1 MKASIKF
8 REEKNPLV
16 RTKVPI
22 SVLGLP
28 LVSGLAVGDTGELRV
43 DLATAFDF
51 GPSLR
56 VSYRPTDPWRPFSL
70 VLKTRPS
77 AAAPMAMTAEFS
89 PLGRGGAG
97 PSFSVLFK
105 PRFGDFAITKS
116 FRSSSSPVALGA
128 TTNGEGAGK
137 LPIVDY
143 QPLENGFSSNSGKKA
158 IGEFPANDRRSGI
171 GWIGGLFSGMEVIA
185 RSVLP
190 LRRETVLKLRWGV
203 RVPPELR
210 SVLTDDGRR
219 APMTG
224 TSLSKLPLLVLNK
237 ISIEHAMDR
246 GKEKEKEKEKKR
258 ASEADTAPSDAPEA
272 VKRQLEVLQGEHG
285 SLRQSLEELHAKFID
300 RKMAPVVA
308 GRVSGIADI
317 SGKGGVPPPLLP
329 AGSGNRENW
338 DRQGNRKSPENS
350 GEVVRPELGKDE
362 GRRNAK

>member
-116 FRSSSSPVALGA
+116 FRSSSSPVALGRLRTVREQA
-128 TTNGEGAGK
+128 SCRSSTTSHLRTGSV
-137 LPIVDY
+137 PI
-143 QPLENGFSSNSGKKA
+143 P
-158 IGEFPANDRRSGI
+158 
-171 GWIGGLFSGMEVIA
+171 
-185 RSVLP
+185 
-190 LRRETVLKLRWGV
+190 V
-203 RVPPELR
+203 R
-210 SVLTDDGRR
+210 
-219 APMTG
+219 
-224 TSLSKLPLLVLNK
+224 
-237 ISIEHAMDR
+237 
-246 GKEKEKEKEKKR
+246 
-258 ASEADTAPSDAPEA
+258 
-272 VKRQLEVLQGEHG
+272 
-285 SLRQSLEELHAKFID
+285 RQS
-300 RKMAPVVA
+300 
-308 GRVSGIADI
+308 VSFRPTIGAA
-317 SGKGGVPPPLLP
+317 VL
-329 AGSGNRENW
+329 AGSADCFLEWRLSREASS
-338 DRQGNRKSPENS
+338 RCG
-350 GEVVRPELGKDE
+350 
-362 GRRNAK
+362 GRLH